1 MNSGFQL
8 LKGKA
13 DGEPKWFFPRK
24 NALILDRWEKNKNMI
39 PNSIHILNLLHLPR
53 SRAWHR
59 LWLSYFGSFY
69 SLVFLEYRYTY
80 EKM

>member
-13 DGEPKWFFPRK
+13 DGEPKWCFFFPRK
-24 NALILDRWEKNKNMI
+24 NGLIPDEWEKNKNVI
-39 PNSIHILNLLHLPR
+39 PNPIHILNLLHLPR

-59 LWLSYFGSFY
+59 LWLSSFGSFY
-69 SLVFLEYRYTY
+69 SLVVLEI
-80 EKM
+80 